1 MIKIETFG
9 VYGLNHALRAMR
21 NPYDSWARSDSQW
34 RATPDKFLLDIIP
47 IDPYYVVGEADA
59 KLANSLIQAGSEHAT
74 FLRMIVCYANITAP
88 RYWWTEADR
97 YRIGKEQISCSTMH
111 TLMRHHLR
119 PEDFSGE
126 VFTETLDHL
135 NNLMD
140 AYKLE
145 TDPEV
150 KQAIWKTIIE
160 NLPQGYNQTRTVMMS
175 YQALRAMC
183 HQRKGHKL
191 SEWHD
196 FIDWAKT
203 LPESWMLV
211 NDD

>member
-9 VYGLNHALRAMR
+9 VYGLNHAFRALR
-21 NPYDSWARSDSQW
+21 NPYDSWAKSDSSFSQ
-34 RATPDKFLLDIIP
+34 DDILI
-47 IDPYYVVGEADA
+47 GNADA

-111 TLMRHHLR
+111 TLMRRHLR

-140 AYKLE
+140 GYKLE

-196 FIDWAKT
+196 FISWAKT

-211 NDD
+211 ND